1 MKTLEL
7 VSNQLGVNYTTIQS
21 GFNWS
26 QKITVAIKSVFFFA
40 LNFLFLNCVCMTHSA
55 DISKSLLISTKK
67 YHSFPDEAL
76 VTFYTARWP

>member
-26 QKITVAIKSVFFFA
+26 QKITVAIKSV
-40 LNFLFLNCVCMTHSA
+40 LFCIKFSF
-55 DISKSLLISTKK
+55 SKLRMYDAFS
-67 YHSFPDEAL
+67 
-76 VTFYTARWP
+76 